1 MFNELNKY
9 VATVREGID
18 TSEMEFKP
26 LKEFCGKRIKVDG
39 FFFTEGKYGKQ
50 VVVVGNGFL
59 INMPGRAVEAFEEI
73 YSNDE
78 MLKAV
83 LEGHLCIREI
93 KMVDTKN
100 GTTAAYKLCDC

>member
-1 MFNELNKY
+1 
-9 VATVREGID
+9 
-18 TSEMEFKP
+18 
-26 LKEFCGKRIKVDG
+26 
-39 FFFTEGKYGKQ
+39 
-50 VVVVGNGFL
+50 
-59 INMPGRAVEAFEEI
+59 MPGRAVEAFEEI